1 MKKRVTTLF
10 LLVATMVLA
19 VTGVASAAGQ
29 EPRQSKNI
37 VEVASGDKQFSTLVS
52 LVAKA
57 GLVETLSGPGPFT
70 VMAPTNAAFKK
81 VPAATLSAI
90 GADHDLLTQV
100 LTYHVVAGKV
110 KAKQVATLNGK
121 KVATVQ
127 GSKWTVRVRPSG
139 IYLDNPW
146 GYSMV
151 TKTDI
156 NASNGVIHVIDQ
168 VLVPQAVI
176 KQLEG

>member
-1 MKKRVTTLF
+1 MKKRMTTLA
-10 LLVATMVLA
+10 LLVATLVLG
-19 VTGVASAAGQ
+19 VSGVASAAGQ

-37 VEVASGDKQFSTLVS
+37 VEVASGGKQFSTLVS

-70 VMAPTNAAFKK
+70 VMAPTNAAFRK
-81 VPAATLSAI
+81 VPKATLKAI
-90 GADHDLLTQV
+90 AADHGLLTQV
-100 LTYHVVAGKV
+100 LTYHVVSGKV
-110 KAKQVATLNGK
+110 RSKQVAKLNNK
-121 KVATVQ
+121 RVATVQ

-146 GYSMV
+146 GYAMV
-151 TKTDI
+151 TKPDVK
-156 NASNGVIHVIDQ
+156 ASNGVIHVIDQ

>member
-1 MKKRVTTLF
+1 MKKRFTTLA
-10 LLVATMVLA
+10 LLVTAMVLG

-29 EPRQSKNI
+29 DARQGKNI

-52 LVAKA
+52 LIAKA
-57 GLVETLSGPGPFT
+57 GLVDTLSGPGPFT

-81 VPAATLSAI
+81 VPTATLNAI

-100 LTYHVVAGKV
+100 LTYHVVSGKV
-110 KAKQVATLNGK
+110 MAKQVATLNGK
-121 KVATVQ
+121 RVATVQ

-146 GYSMV
+146 GYAMV
-151 TKTDI
+151 TKTDVK
-156 NASNGVIHVIDQ
+156 ASNGVIHVIDQ
-168 VLVPQAVI
+168 VLVPQSVI